1 MTPFVH
7 RYINTRAALA
17 VLLLLV
23 ALFFGLRAR
32 DVQRGAVTAPVQA
45 TVVATDASGGGVAL
59 STLLVELPDGSRV
72 RLPAGNG
79 ELAVGQAVML
89 LQTTAAD
96 GSRRYQVQ
104 STGP

>member
-7 RYINTRAALA
+7 RYINTRATLA

-32 DVQRGAVTAPVQA
+32 DAQQGAVTAPVQA
-45 TVVATDASGGGVAL
+45 KVIATDAPGGVAL

-79 ELAVGQAVML
+79 ELAVGQAVTL

-96 GSRRYQVQ
+96 GSRRYQRQ
-104 STGP
+104 SAGP